1 MAKGKRIEGPRA
13 PLFFSTASAVVLVL
27 LSSYSANSQTVNVSA
42 LEQCLAL
49 EAEAL
54 KLRCFEAIIASSE
67 TDTGEESPVVASS
80 PEQVTQTT
88 EDTAADMVKVEPVV
102 SASATPTAEVATAN
116 VPTATAKEAI
126 APVIEDAEIDE
137 DSDLSAAAEATPA
150 SEVLIGKEQLAPQVP
165 QNDADG
171 SLVHANVLEVSKG
184 RNDVLFFSLDNGQ
197 VWRQIEA
204 RHFNYPKNSEFDVSI
219 NRGMMGEY
227 RMRIGEKSQ
236 MVRIRRVK

>member
-67 TDTGEESPVVASS
+67 TDTGEESSVVASS

-102 SASATPTAEVATAN
+102 SASATPTA
-116 VPTATAKEAI
+116 
-126 APVIEDAEIDE
+126 
-137 DSDLSAAAEATPA
+137 
-150 SEVLIGKEQLAPQVP
+150 
-165 QNDADG
+165 
-171 SLVHANVLEVSKG
+171 
-184 RNDVLFFSLDNGQ
+184 
-197 VWRQIEA
+197 
-204 RHFNYPKNSEFDVSI
+204 
-219 NRGMMGEY
+219 
-227 RMRIGEKSQ
+227 
-236 MVRIRRVK
+236 